1 MWGNASAESDN
12 EESGVSSISKEKLT
26 EQKIMKNN
34 VLVTAKIRK
43 LMLRIELWNIYE
55 KIFLSNDP
63 SIKNKNRAAGELLD
77 DALAGQKTAQKRIAT
92 IFSSDG
98 TIENWES
105 VISKLKFFEDESDTI
120 PLVSTEDTTIPVTE
134 HLVEVRTSDDR
145 VIKEV
150 TMDFTTDTYQ
160 LACEI
165 QVEHRLPADEI
176 EYMQGMLQ
184 HELLGLVRDGMN
196 KQREKLKSIQKKTA
210 IIEHLVML
218 NENVSMKFMK
228 TSKMYDTSSS
238 HLKASAAATTS
249 SPTPSFLTT
258 GNRTPV
264 SSNNRTLVHF
274 NKLII
279 DERRKLDQ
287 VEQEM
292 VKLFKKMGKMSATDY
307 YQTKS
312 DIPIFTNGKEIPPEK
327 KPNTPGKSKKNT
339 SGGGGSAPS
348 PNGKSG
354 NRRASVSLRS
364 VMMQAAPIPPM
375 SLDEGDEDDEEGDT
389 FGSFSG
395 GGGVGGMFSPMK
407 SPGQGFSSNKEEEE
421 EEEMNTFGLS
431 DHEIEKKLLFRSS
444 EKDRNLLILENK
456 RLRDIINSADL
467 QFSDADLNNENKG
480 NVNMT
485 DTIAPVGA
493 VSNLDDGDLRGLISE
508 LNSWDIER
516 DELDGQIDDLN
527 DKKDEMKRK
536 ILKQKE
542 RKQKKIADKEHLKL
556 SMLTMSR

>member
-1 MWGNASAESDN
+1 VESDDDT
-12 EESGVSSISKEKLT
+12 GGSSISKEKLT
-26 EQKIMKNN
+26 EQKIMKSN

-77 DALAGQKTAQKRIAT
+77 DALTGQKTAQKRIAT

-98 TIENWES
+98 IIENWET
-105 VISKLKFFEDESDTI
+105 VISKLKFFEDESDTV
-120 PLVSTEDTTIPVTE
+120 PLVSTEDTSIPVTE
-134 HLVEVRTSDDR
+134 QLIQVRTSDDR

-150 TMDFTTDTYQ
+150 TLDYTTDTYQ

-184 HELLGLVRDGMN
+184 HEMLGLVRDGMN

-228 TSKMYDTSSS
+228 TSKMYDTSST
-238 HLKASAAATTS
+238 HLKATSAAASAPT
-249 SPTPSFLTT
+249 TPSFQT

-264 SSNNRTLVHF
+264 SSKNRTLVHF

-292 VKLFKKMGKMSATDY
+292 VKLFKKMGKMSAADY
-307 YQTKS
+307 YKTKS

-327 KPNTPGKSKKNT
+327 KPNTPGKSKNA
-339 SGGGGSAPS
+339 SSAGGGSAPS
-348 PNGKSG
+348 PSGKSG

-364 VMMQAAPIPPM
+364 VMMQSTPMAPM

-395 GGGVGGMFSPMK
+395 GGGTGGMFSPMK
-407 SPGQGFSSNKEEEE
+407 SPGQGLSSNKGEEEE

-431 DHEIEKKLLFRSS
+431 DHEIEKKLLFRNS

-467 QFSDADLNNENKG
+467 YFSDADLKTKSGDDVDWTES
-480 NVNMT
+480 
-485 DTIAPVGA
+485 IAPAGA
-493 VSNLDDGDLRGLISE
+493 VTNLDDGDLRGLISE

-536 ILKQKE
+536 IQKQKE

-556 SMLTMSR
+556 SMLSMSR